1 MKDPM
6 KRENFVTTVTK
17 LAESVYDFHK
27 RWDLLNT
34 TKSYYLSIQEREELL
49 MEEIRELSFEY
60 NKNDKDKSEI
70 LLCQEAADVL
80 YVALGNMVGLNKEG
94 LNAMNQVSD
103 KNNNKTIKTHFFDK
117 NIKKVKKLNI

>member
-1 MKDPM
+1 M

-60 NKNDKDKSEI
+60 NKNDK
-70 LLCQEAADVL
+70 VL
-80 YVALGNMVGLNKEG
+80 DLGCGSGIIGCYFYK
-94 LNAMNQVSD
+94 
-103 KNNNKTIKTHFFDK
+103 
-117 NIKKVKKLNI
+117 KKL